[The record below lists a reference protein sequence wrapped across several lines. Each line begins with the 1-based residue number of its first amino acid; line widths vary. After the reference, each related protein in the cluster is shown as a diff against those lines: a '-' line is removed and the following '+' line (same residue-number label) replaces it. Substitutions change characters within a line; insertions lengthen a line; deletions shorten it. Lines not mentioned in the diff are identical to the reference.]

1 MADKKNQTADEVNR
15 PRIAQIPKEEAEKA
29 ISEYLSKHHFLVL
42 ATSEDNIPRATTL
55 AYASRGTTIYIFTGR
70 TKAARSIEASN
81 KVSLG
86 IYTETPYHPVQ
97 GINYRGRAEIITQDN
112 SEFLEGWKVFC
123 SNVTLKK
130 EEPWS
135 NMEYLEKMSKGAIL
149 LKIIPAEV
157 TLHDNSRKD
166 SPIVLWT
173 KK

>member
-1 MADKKNQTADEVNR
+1 MADKKTQSDNEVKR
-15 PRIAQIPKEEAEKA
+15 PRIAQIPKDEAEKA

-55 AYASRGTTIYIFTGR
+55 AYASSGTTVYIFTGR
-70 TKAARSIEASN
+70 TKASRSIESNN

-86 IYTETPYHPVQ
+86 IYTEMPYHPVQ
-97 GINYRGRAEIITQDN
+97 GINYRGRAEIITQEN
-112 SEFLEGWKVFC
+112 PGFAVGWKVFC
-123 SNVTLKK
+123 NNPTLKK
-130 EEPWS
+130 EEPWA

-149 LKIIPAEV
+149 LKIVPEEI
-157 TLHDNSRKD
+157 TLHDNSRKE